1 LTKFKGL
8 FAGIREL
15 LKNAG
20 YVKGMYYYRET
31 GIIEI
36 VLAGRVAINAQII
49 EGMNKS
55 GLIVETTFNSIAPE
69 FIGSLGD
76 FLSDIQN
83 EDDVPEFICT
93 TMRIK
98 DTELPP
104 LENSGKSGTEAPSR
118 DPLHAEF
125 VAAARDSASGSC
137 EADTYDQ
144 QGDDTSQ

>member
-1 LTKFKGL
+1 LTKFKGP

-15 LKNAG
+15 LKNVG

-36 VLAGRVAINAQII
+36 VLAGRVAINAQIT
-49 EGMNKS
+49 EGMKKS

-76 FLSDIQN
+76 FQSDIQN

-104 LENSGKSGTEAPSR
+104 LENSGKSDTGVPRR
-118 DPLHAEF
+118 DPLDAEF
-125 VAAARDSASGSC
+125 VAAGFESSYSNC
-137 EADTYDQ
+137 EVDTD
-144 QGDDTSQ
+144 QGDDTTQ